1 MKDIFSKKIVVIS
14 LLSFASGLVL
24 LGTTDVVHAD
34 ATNQTAQVESTN
46 TSLDIPEGI
55 AKDHQGTLQGDN
67 GSSWY
72 LDNDGTLHIGAGDVD
87 NPDYTTT
94 PEIDSPQSDSVWANY
109 KYADDITKVVFDEG
123 AVAGRSLENYFNNLS
138 NLKNVD
144 VSKLDVS
151 NTVFF
156 NSMFSLTSNLESLD
170 ISNWNLAK
178 ADEFTDFVSYSGV
191 KTVNFS
197 NIKFNGRE
205 LLHVFLNDSNLTDIN
220 FSGASL
226 NPSKSV
232 SGMFNDDY
240 SLRSLDLTS
249 FVDLSKIPLV
259 YLNGMLGGLNF
270 LTSLK
275 VKDNTILKNTYLPDV
290 DSSKYTGWTDG
301 THLFNTD
308 ELEGVYDKNTSTD
321 PDARTSTTWTLTDKP
336 KVDYTINYY
345 DNSTKKLLGTV
356 SGSGV
361 EDGKV
366 YLKPDY
372 PGYNTSVT
380 DGSKYI
386 DLTSTNTTHDFYLK
400 PISSNNGSNSNSS
413 GNTVSTTSKNQ
424 KVATTTKIVKLYND
438 EGKLITNRALGINTA
453 WKSDVVYKSNGI
465 TYYRVSSDEYVKA
478 KDVYVYTDK
487 VAKIKVNDDKN
498 GDLVDYLGGDLDRKL
513 KSGSTWKTDRI
524 ALINGKEYYRVSTDE
539 FVPVSEV
546 TEY

>member
-1 MKDIFSKKIVVIS
+1 MRLKDIFSKKIVVIS
-14 LLSFASGLVL
+14 LLSFASGLAL
-24 LGTTDVVHAD
+24 LGTTNVVHAD
-34 ATNQTAQVESTN
+34 VTNQIAQVESTN
-46 TSLDIPEGI
+46 TSLNIPEGI
-55 AKDHQGTLQGDN
+55 AQDHQGKLQGDN

-72 LDNDGTLHIGAGDVD
+72 LDNDGTLHIGAGDVG

-94 PEIDSPQSDSVWANY
+94 PEIDSPQGDSVWANY
-109 KYADDITKVVFDEG
+109 KYADDITSVVFDDG
-123 AVAGRSLENYFNNLS
+123 AVAGRSLENYFNNLN

-156 NSMFSLTSNLESLD
+156 NSMFSLTPNLESLD

-178 ADEFTDFVSYSGV
+178 ADDFTDFASYSGV

-197 NIKFNGRE
+197 NIKFNGRT
-205 LLHVFLNDSNLTDIN
+205 LYHMLSSDDNLTDVN
-220 FSGASL
+220 LSDASL
-226 NPSKSV
+226 NPSLTAFGIFSGDHSLKTLDLTAFGDSSKFIV
-232 SGMFNDDY
+232 SGM
-240 SLRSLDLTS
+240 LGSLDA
-249 FVDLSKIPLV
+249 
-259 YLNGMLGGLNF
+259 

-275 VKDNTILKNTYLPDV
+275 VVNNTVLERSGLPYV

-301 THLFNTD
+301 THLFSTD
-308 ELEGVYDKNTSTD
+308 ELVGVYGKGTSTD
-321 PDARTSTTWTLTDKP
+321 PDARTSTTWVLTNKP

-400 PISSNNGSNSNSS
+400 PISSNNGSNSSSS
-413 GNTVSTTSKNQ
+413 GNTVSTISKNQ
-424 KVATTTKIVKLYND
+424 KVATTTKIVKLYNAK
-438 EGKLITNRALGINTA
+438 GKLITNRALGINTA

-478 KDVYVYTDK
+478 SDVYVYTDK

>member
-1 MKDIFSKKIVVIS
+1 MRLKDIFSKKMIVIS
-14 LLSFASGLVL
+14 LLPFASGLVL

-34 ATNQTAQVESTN
+34 ATNQTAQVEATN

-55 AKDHQGTLQGDN
+55 AQDHQGKLQGDN

-72 LDNDGTLHIGAGDVD
+72 LDNDGTLHIGAGDVG

-94 PEIDSPQSDSVWANY
+94 PEIDSPQSNSVWANY
-109 KYADDITKVVFDEG
+109 KYAEDITKVVFDEG
-123 AVAGRSLENYFNNLS
+123 AVAGSSLKNYFNNLS

-151 NTVFF
+151 NTQDFGY
-156 NSMFSLTSNLESLD
+156 MFDGTPSLESLD

-178 ADEFTDFVSYSGV
+178 ANDFTYFVGDSGV
-191 KTVNFS
+191 KKVNLS
-197 NIKFNGRE
+197 NIKFNGKTLIHMFAGDE
-205 LLHVFLNDSNLTDIN
+205 DLTNID

-226 NPSKSV
+226 NPYWSAAS
-232 SGMFNDDY
+232 MFNSDA
-240 SLRSLDLTS
+240 SLKSLDLTS
-249 FVDLSKIPLV
+249 FGDLSKV
-259 YLNGMLGGLNF
+259 YVGGMFGGLDS

-275 VKDNTILKNTYLPDV
+275 VNNNMVLKGAGLPEG
-290 DSSKYTGWTDG
+290 DSDKYTGWTDG
-301 THLFNTD
+301 THLFSND
-308 ELEGVYDKNTSTD
+308 ELGDVYGKNTSTD
-321 PDARTSTTWTLTDKP
+321 SDARTSTTWTLTDKP

-400 PISSNNGSNSNSS
+400 PISSNNGGNSNSS

-424 KVATTTKIVKLYND
+424 KVATTTKIVKLYNAK
-438 EGKLITNRALGINTA
+438 GKLITNRALGINTA

-539 FVPVSEV
+539 FVPVNEV